1 MRPSN
6 REYAP
11 TKSTGQAFVF
21 SQKDAQK
28 TFGAAFHDEDGT
40 GMQGRSYLYERNR
53 RERQRKENKDK
64 GKKFEPYTRKPITKQ
79 TAIAGIVEKDLECV
93 PVKNEAF
100 YVLEV
105 QETENMLKIPERPQ
119 AIFGKSGNRQP
130 AYVLSQEERKK
141 LNKQSAAKKQA
152 AKDNRTAR
160 VSRSDLIDRLL
171 LCFKKHRIW
180 GLRDLKAEVN
190 QPEAYLRDTLQEIAF
205 MWKAG
210 DFNGKWELKNE
221 FKAQDA
227 QLLNPTNSEVAPEV
241 EESEFDRSGKD
252 DDDDDDEKMD
262 FENT

>member
-1 MRPSN
+1 MFPST
-6 REYAP
+6 RENP
-11 TKSTGQAFVF
+11 STKYTGQAFVF

-28 TFGAAFHDEDGT
+28 TLGAAFHDEDGT

-64 GKKFEPYTRKPITKQ
+64 GQKFEPYTRKPITKQ
-79 TAIAGIVEKDLECV
+79 TAVAGIVEKDLECV

-100 YVLEV
+100 YILEA

-152 AKDNRTAR
+152 AKDNRSAR

-252 DDDDDDEKMD
+252 EDDDDEKMD

>member
-1 MRPSN
+1 LLPSN
-6 REYAP
+6 REKASA
-11 TKSTGQAFVF
+11 KALGQAFVF

-28 TFGAAFHDEDGT
+28 PFGAAFYDDDGT
-40 GMQGRSYLYERNR
+40 GLQGRSYLYERNR

-64 GKKFEPYTRKPITKQ
+64 GKKFEPYARKPITKQ

-93 PVKNEAF
+93 PVKNEEF
-100 YVLEV
+100 FILEA
-105 QETENMLKIPERPQ
+105 QETVNLLKIPERPQ
-119 AIFGKSGNRQP
+119 ATFGKSGNRQP
-130 AYVLSQEERKK
+130 AYVLSQEEKRK
-141 LNKQSAAKKQA
+141 LTRQSQAKKQA
-152 AKDNRTAR
+152 AKDSRTAR

-171 LCFKKHRIW
+171 LCFRKHRIW

-205 MWKAG
+205 MWKSG

-241 EESEFDRSGKD
+241 EESELDRSGKEE
-252 DDDDDDEKMD
+252 DDDDEG
-262 FENT
+262 FEDV